1 MRRYFAAGRLLTCVY
16 QSVVY
21 IHGLFRNVKSAEV
34 SFHKFVECLQNR
46 NCTKINLVNSVFRCF
61 GLLLTTTV
69 YYSIHITSKQCSST
83 FSLQRECNDLVEL
96 FTKTNMSA
104 YHHSVQDLVSEVT
117 FKKVESMLQVFDIC
131 SLMCI
136 LEYSDA
142 QLSF

>member
-1 MRRYFAAGRLLTCVY
+1 MSISQLSKSNL
-16 QSVVY
+16 
-21 IHGLFRNVKSAEV
+21 IHGLFGNVNNAEV
-34 SFHKFVECLQNR
+34 SFLKFVECLQNPK
-46 NCTKINLVNSVFRCF
+46 CTKMKLVNSVFRCL
-61 GLLLTTTV
+61 GLLLTTTA
-69 YYSIHITSKQCSST
+69 YYSYHLKQCSST
-83 FSLQRECNDLVEL
+83 FTLQRECNDLVEL

-131 SLMCI
+131 LLMRI